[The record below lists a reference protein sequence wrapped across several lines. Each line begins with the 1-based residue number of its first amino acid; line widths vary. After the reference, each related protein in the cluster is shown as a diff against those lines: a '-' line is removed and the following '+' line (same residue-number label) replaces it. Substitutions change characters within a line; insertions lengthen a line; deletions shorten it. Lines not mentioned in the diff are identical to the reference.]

1 MQKYLDYGLL
11 TPIITYYSPSCCVS
25 ELLRNYAEST
35 LVDMV
40 QLLFIQLPSFNEDE
54 YTVDDTASIIDQVGD
69 LLRGYSYNMKNENKM
84 SIIVCA
90 MVL

>member
-1 MQKYLDYGLL
+1 M
-11 TPIITYYSPSCCVS
+11 
-25 ELLRNYAEST
+25 
-35 LVDMV
+35 DMV

-69 LLRGYSYNMKNENKM
+69 LLRGYSYNVKNENEM
-84 SIIVCA
+84 SIIVCT

>member
-1 MQKYLDYGLL
+1 M
-11 TPIITYYSPSCCVS
+11 
-25 ELLRNYAEST
+25 
-35 LVDMV
+35 DMV
-40 QLLFIQLPSFNEDE
+40 QLLFIQLPSFNEDQ

-69 LLRGYSYNMKNENKM
+69 LLCGYSYNVKNENEM

>member
-1 MQKYLDYGLL
+1 
-11 TPIITYYSPSCCVS
+11 
-25 ELLRNYAEST
+25 
-35 LVDMV
+35 MV
-40 QLLFIQLPSFNEDE
+40 QLLFIQLPSFNEDQ

-69 LLRGYSYNMKNENKM
+69 LLCGYSYNVKNENEM

>member
-1 MQKYLDYGLL
+1 
-11 TPIITYYSPSCCVS
+11 
-25 ELLRNYAEST
+25 
-35 LVDMV
+35 MV

-54 YTVDDTASIIDQVGD
+54 HTVDDTASIIDQVGD
-69 LLRGYSYNMKNENKM
+69 LLRGYSYNVKNENEM